1 MISNDWFFRNYL
13 LLNRSNICSR
23 DIFLLWNARHN
34 IRNNRSLYKSFAY
47 GYWELDK
54 IAHLKKVFTFVCIWT
69 ALIGLAI
76 AES

>member
-1 MISNDWFFRNYL
+1 MISFFETTCYL
-13 LLNRSNICSR
+13 IGLTFVAATFACRGMQ
-23 DIFLLWNARHN
+23 DTF
-34 IRNNRSLYKSFAY
+34 IRNNRRLYTSFAY

>member
-1 MISNDWFFRNYL
+1 MIGFFETTCYL
-13 LLNRSNICSR
+13 IGLTFVAAT
-23 DIFLLWNARHN
+23 FLCCGMQDTF
-34 IRNNRSLYKSFAY
+34 IRNNRRLYKSFAY

>member
-1 MISNDWFFRNYL
+1 MIGFFETTCYL
-13 LLNRSNICSR
+13 IGLTFVAATFFC
-23 DIFLLWNARHN
+23 FGVQVTF
-34 IRNNRSLYKSFAY
+34 IRNNRRLYKSFAY

-76 AES
+76 SES